1 MGRRS
6 SSSRGWLK
14 RQHTDAYVAR
24 SRAAGYRSRAAY
36 KLLEIDAQVRL
47 LRAGMRCVDLGAA
60 PGGWSQVA
68 AERVAPGGRVF
79 ALDVLP
85 MEPIAGVDFIQGDF
99 TEPAT
104 LAALR
109 AALGADPVDL
119 VMSDMAPNITGNRAV
134 DQPRAMYL
142 AELALELAREVLRP
156 GGTLLVKLFQGEGFE
171 AYRHAAQALFG
182 ELKFKKPPASRSKS
196 REMYLLARNL
206 RI

>member
-6 SSSRGWLK
+6 SSSKGWLK
-14 RQHTDAYVAR
+14 RQRTDAYVAR

-36 KLLEIDAQVRL
+36 KLLEIDTQVRV
-47 LRAGMRCVDLGAA
+47 LRPGICCVDLGAA

-68 AERVAPGGRVF
+68 AERVAPGGRVV

-85 MEPIAGVDFIQGDF
+85 MAPIPGVDFIQGDF
-99 TEPAT
+99 TESET

-109 AALGADPVDL
+109 AALGAAAVHL
-119 VMSDMAPNITGNRAV
+119 VMSDMAPNISGNRAV
-134 DQPRAMYL
+134 DQARAMHL
-142 AELALELAREVLRP
+142 AELALELAREVLGP
-156 GGTLLVKLFQGEGFE
+156 GGSLLVKLFQGEGFE
-171 AYRHAAQALFG
+171 AYRRTAQALFG
-182 ELKFKKPPASRSKS
+182 EIKFKKPPASRRKS

>member
-6 SSSRGWLK
+6 GSSKDWLQ
-14 RQHTDAYVAR
+14 RQRRDAYVAR

-36 KLLEIDAQVRL
+36 KLVEIDDQVRL
-47 LRAGMRCVDLGAA
+47 LRPGMSCVDLGAA

-68 AERVAPGGRVF
+68 AERVAPGGRVL

-85 MEPIAGVDFIQGDF
+85 MAPIAGVDFMQGDF
-99 TEPAT
+99 TEPET

-109 AALGADPVDL
+109 AALGADRVDL
-119 VMSDMAPNITGNRAV
+119 VMSDMAPNISGNRAV
-134 DQPRAMYL
+134 DQARAMYL

-156 GGTLLVKLFQGEGFE
+156 GGSLLVKLFQGEGFE
-171 AYRHAAQALFG
+171 AYRHAAEALFHQ
-182 ELKFKKPPASRSKS
+182 LKFKKPPASRSKS